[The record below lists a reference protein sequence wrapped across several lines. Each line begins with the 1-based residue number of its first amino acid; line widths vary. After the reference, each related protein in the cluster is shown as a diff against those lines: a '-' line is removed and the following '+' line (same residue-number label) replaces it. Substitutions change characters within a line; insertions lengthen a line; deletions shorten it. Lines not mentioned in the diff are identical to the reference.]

1 MASNERHERNPA
13 NDPEEIIPLKEI
25 IEKTAEPVDE
35 AIDVPTVAAAPSN
48 PRDNVGVDDGLLD
61 DGNAAGPTGPKPYPA
76 GPDATEPG
84 EFDVEEPEIGGGRG
98 EHPRPE
104 PRPRPRPAG
113 PDATDPGEVD
123 VEEPEIS
130 GGRGEHPRSG
140 PRPRSRP
147 DNPWKPGGP
156 MYPHDRPDPSVNN
169 GINYTTKKNIAQG
182 MMDIALL
189 TANASQLRYVMRS
202 PYWDIYHQVNITLI
216 SISIA
221 LQIIAGVLLVFI
233 SRYDYK
239 KKESKDVTQIMSDV
253 VVIFIFAIT
262 VVNIFI
268 ATFGVDDE
276 RTTFLRWKQAT
287 TGDASSEPL
296 FVISNVANSSHVHP

>member
-130 GGRGEHPRSG
+130 GGRGEHPRPG

-147 DNPWKPGGP
+147 DNPV
-156 MYPHDRPDPSVNN
+156 R
-169 GINYTTKKNIAQG
+169 
-182 MMDIALL
+182 
-189 TANASQLRYVMRS
+189 
-202 PYWDIYHQVNITLI
+202 
-216 SISIA
+216 
-221 LQIIAGVLLVFI
+221 
-233 SRYDYK
+233 
-239 KKESKDVTQIMSDV
+239 KKE
-253 VVIFIFAIT
+253 
-262 VVNIFI
+262 NYLN
-268 ATFGVDDE
+268 G
-276 RTTFLRWKQAT
+276 
-287 TGDASSEPL
+287 
-296 FVISNVANSSHVHP
+296 N